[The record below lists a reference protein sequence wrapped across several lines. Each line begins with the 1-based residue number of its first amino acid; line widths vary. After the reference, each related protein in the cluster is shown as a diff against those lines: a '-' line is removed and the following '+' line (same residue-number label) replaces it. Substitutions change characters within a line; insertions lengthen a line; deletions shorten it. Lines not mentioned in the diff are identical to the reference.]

1 MQKAKIFVVFGFWI
15 AVLPYLGFPI
25 FLKNILFSITG
36 LVLVYIGLVLRS
48 KMPKTQTKKFDN
60 FSENTWHEKPIPVRP
75 LRQKLESI
83 KEKVADINNT
93 F

>member
-1 MQKAKIFVVFGFWI
+1 MQKAKIFVVFGVWV

-25 FLKNILFSITG
+25 LFKNILFSITG
-36 LVLVYIGLVLRS
+36 LVLVYIGLVVRS
-48 KMPKTQTKKFDN
+48 KMPKPEPKQFDN

-83 KEKVADINNT
+83 KEKVADINST